1 MLEDIRKLFI
11 VQCEY
16 KGLKLSIEY
25 DPQELEQEIY
35 SDEKRVKQIII
46 NLVSNAL
53 KYTFKGGIK
62 VKVKKRTAVVL

>member
-53 KYTFKGGIK
+53 K
-62 VKVKKRTAVVL
+62 V